1 MPDATVRTTVEL
13 LTDPA
18 AFLAAAEPVLAA
30 DPVVA
35 TVVASVTRRAVEAAE
50 RGEPWTGTGRP
61 CWWALVRE
69 DGAVVSAAMRTA
81 PLAPW
86 PLFVLPMSE
95 VAARALAGLL
105 LERGEEVRAANGAL
119 PATRVLCEV
128 LAAGGGGEV
137 RVHEQ
142 TRLFE
147 LRELV
152 APRSPVGR
160 LRAATSR
167 DLDLLAGW
175 FAAFHVDAAAQAG
188 RTPEHDTVD
197 VVDRAEVA
205 RRTEAGLLWV
215 WEDAEGRVVH
225 LTGHNA
231 PAHGVLRIGPVYTP
245 APHRGHGYAA
255 AAVAAVAA
263 RALDHGHRPCLFTD
277 RANPVSNHVYTALGF
292 EPVVDMANLLVEPD
306 RGPAPGPDP
315 GPAAGGDPTGG
326 TS

>member
-1 MPDATVRTTVEL
+1 MSDASVRTTVEL

-152 APRSPVGR
+152 APRSPVG
-160 LRAATSR
+160 
-167 DLDLLAGW
+167 
-175 FAAFHVDAAAQAG
+175 
-188 RTPEHDTVD
+188 
-197 VVDRAEVA
+197 
-205 RRTEAGLLWV
+205 LLWV

-306 RGPAPGPDP
+306 RGPDP
-315 GPAAGGDPTGG
+315 VPAAGGDPTGA